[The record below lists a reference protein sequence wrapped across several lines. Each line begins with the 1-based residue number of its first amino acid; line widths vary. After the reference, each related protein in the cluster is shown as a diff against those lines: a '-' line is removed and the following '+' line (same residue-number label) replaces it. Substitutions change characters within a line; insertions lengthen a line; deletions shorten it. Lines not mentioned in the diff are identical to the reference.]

1 MRRRFWL
8 LGSICVFPCLLIL
21 AYVLLQEGDG
31 KPSRF
36 SVIHAAGASTPS
48 VPVVDPIAPHADT
61 SDQRAMPTV
70 PATGSNAP
78 QSQSDEYNAEIP
90 KSIVE
95 LQQFRR
101 TDSIQIR
108 DTDARQGVATLIN
121 LNPRINAWF
130 LLRLDWSGRR
140 NGETYHLENA
150 SPESRRIVLDADHPD
165 GIVVVAGDGR
175 YPCDLWSGSSASD
188 LSNAR
193 TAHSPYSA
201 VCEGRVYLRNPTQG
215 RMTSREWTAEFLREH
230 IWGGEKI
237 VTFVKI
243 NFFKDAF
250 LNISNVIAADAHK
263 TDVGPHPAD
272 APDHPLLNPT
282 LETSFLAPTELGI
295 ELEKKSRDKFLVGH
309 WYRARDLP
317 GVFVATI
324 QPGLVSEDVIKS
336 QQGMVSQLD
345 QVESAAL
352 AHLVAFNLAQF
363 DAGFAMGT
371 VNPSVGWSERV
382 LPGVRINQLPGPD
395 GIGDVAPVVNAGMLI
410 PNTSERVVATFAGG
424 FKRHHGAFSHTEFAL
439 RNHGSHYGFV
449 ENGVVM
455 SRLLPGLAT
464 FVAYDDGRVDV
475 KTWTQKDDAGLQR
488 VRHARQ
494 NGLPVIDYDDEKGVS
509 APGAY
514 VKSRLGNWSGAQD
527 TSFRTVRAGLCLAEG
542 EKGRYLIYGFFSA
555 ATPSAMA
562 RVFGAYHCKYAMH
575 LDMNAL
581 EHTYLALYPRRDS
594 QVGVEYLIKGM
605 SVLDKSDQGQIIP
618 RFVGY
623 PDNRDFF
630 YVLKKGRR

>member
-1 MRRRFWL
+1 M
-8 LGSICVFPCLLIL
+8 
-21 AYVLLQEGDG
+21 
-31 KPSRF
+31 
-36 SVIHAAGASTPS
+36 
-48 VPVVDPIAPHADT
+48 APHADA
-61 SDQRAMPTV
+61 SDPRVVSTL
-70 PATGSNAP
+70 PATDSSAP
-78 QSQSDEYNAEIP
+78 QSQLDEYNAEKP

-101 TDSIQIR
+101 TVSIR
-108 DTDARQGVATLIN
+108 TREKDVRQGVATLIN

-130 LLRLDWSGRR
+130 LLRLDWSDRP
-140 NGETYHLENA
+140 NGDTYHLENA
-150 SPESRRIVLDADHPD
+150 SPERQQIVLDADHPD
-165 GIVVVAGDGR
+165 GIVVVADDGR
-175 YPCDLWSGSSASD
+175 YPCDLWSGPSAPD

-201 VCEGRVYLRNPTQG
+201 LCEGRVYLRSPTQG
-215 RMTSREWTAEFLREH
+215 RMTSREWTAEFLRKE
-230 IWGGEKI
+230 IWGGESI
-237 VTFVKI
+237 VNFVKI

-250 LNISNVIAADAHK
+250 LSTSNVTAADAHR
-263 TDVGPHPAD
+263 TDLGPHPAD
-272 APDHPLLNPT
+272 GPDHPLLNPAV
-282 LETSFLAPTELGI
+282 ETSFLAPTELGI
-295 ELEKKSRDKFLVGH
+295 ELEKASQDKFLVGH

-324 QPGLVSEDVIKS
+324 QPGLVSEDVVKS
-336 QQGMVSQLD
+336 QQGMVSPLD

-371 VNPSVGWSERV
+371 INPGVGWSERV
-382 LPGVRINQLPGPD
+382 LAGVRNDQLPGPD
-395 GIGDVAPVVNAGMLI
+395 GIGDVAPVVNTGRLP
-410 PNTSERVVATFAGG
+410 PNKSERVMATFAGG
-424 FKRHHGAFSHTEFAL
+424 FKRHHGAFKYTEFAL

-455 SRLLPGLAT
+455 SKLLPGLAT
-464 FVAYDDGRVDV
+464 FVAYDDGRVDL
-475 KTWTQKDDAGLQR
+475 KTWTQKDDADLMR

-494 NGLPVIDYDDEKGVS
+494 NGLPVIDDDDGKGVS

-527 TSFRTVRAGLCLAEG
+527 TSFRTVRAGLCLDES
-542 EKGRYLIYGFFSA
+542 EKGRFLIYGYFSA

-562 RVFGAYHCKYAMH
+562 RVFGAYHCTYAMH

-581 EHTYLALYPRRDS
+581 EHTYLALYPRRGS

-605 SVLDKSDQGQIIP
+605 SVLDKSDQDIIVP

-623 PDNRDFF
+623 ADNRDFF

>member
-1 MRRRFWL
+1 MRRRFWF
-8 LGSICVFPCLLIL
+8 LGSMCVLLCVLLCVLVL
-21 AYVLLQEGDG
+21 AYLLLQNAHGTSSPLSAMNTAGD
-31 KPSRF
+31 
-36 SVIHAAGASTPS
+36 STPS

-61 SDQRAMPTV
+61 SDRRVISTL
-70 PATGSNAP
+70 PATDSNVP
-78 QSQSDEYNAEIP
+78 QSQSDEYNAENP

-101 TDSIQIR
+101 TVSMRIR
-108 DTDARQGVATLIN
+108 EKDVRQGVATLIN

-130 LLRLDWSGRR
+130 LLRLDWSDRPSGD
-140 NGETYHLENA
+140 TYHLENA
-150 SPESRRIVLDADHPD
+150 SPESQRIVLDADHPD

-188 LSNAR
+188 LSHAR
-193 TAHSPYSA
+193 TAHSPYLPL
-201 VCEGRVYLRNPTQG
+201 CEGRVYLRSPTQG
-215 RMTSREWTAEFLREH
+215 RMTSREWTAEFLRRD
-230 IWGGEKI
+230 IWGGESI
-237 VTFVKI
+237 VNFVKA

-250 LNISNVIAADAHK
+250 LNTSDVIAADAQK
-263 TDVGPHPAD
+263 TDFGPH
-272 APDHPLLNPT
+272 
-282 LETSFLAPTELGI
+282 PTELGI
-295 ELEKKSRDKFLVGH
+295 ELEEKTQDKFLVGH

-345 QVESAAL
+345 QVETAAL

-382 LPGVRINQLPGPD
+382 PPGVRVNQLPGPD
-395 GIGDVAPVVNAGMLI
+395 GIGDVAPVVNTGMLI
-410 PNTSERVVATFAGG
+410 PNKSERVMATFAGG
-424 FKRHHGAFSHTEFAL
+424 FKRHHGAFSYTEFAL

-455 SRLLPGLAT
+455 SKLLPGLAT
-464 FVAYDDGRVDV
+464 FVAYDDGRVDL
-475 KTWTQKDDAGLQR
+475 KTWTERDNADLKR

-494 NGLPVIDYDDEKGVS
+494 NGLPVIDYDDEKSVS

-581 EHTYLALYPRRDS
+581 EHTYLALYPRRGS

-605 SVLDKSDQGQIIP
+605 SVLDKSDQDIVVP

-623 PDNRDFF
+623 ADNRDFF
-630 YVLKKGRR
+630 YVLKKERR

>member
-1 MRRRFWL
+1 
-8 LGSICVFPCLLIL
+8 
-21 AYVLLQEGDG
+21 
-31 KPSRF
+31 
-36 SVIHAAGASTPS
+36 
-48 VPVVDPIAPHADT
+48 
-61 SDQRAMPTV
+61 
-70 PATGSNAP
+70 
-78 QSQSDEYNAEIP
+78 
-90 KSIVE
+90 
-95 LQQFRR
+95 
-101 TDSIQIR
+101 
-108 DTDARQGVATLIN
+108 
-121 LNPRINAWF
+121 
-130 LLRLDWSGRR
+130 
-140 NGETYHLENA
+140 
-150 SPESRRIVLDADHPD
+150 
-165 GIVVVAGDGR
+165 
-175 YPCDLWSGSSASD
+175 
-188 LSNAR
+188 
-193 TAHSPYSA
+193 
-201 VCEGRVYLRNPTQG
+201 
-215 RMTSREWTAEFLREH
+215 MTSREWTAEFLREH

-250 LNISNVIAADAHK
+250 LNTSDVIAADAQK
-263 TDVGPHPAD
+263 TDFGPHPAD

-295 ELEKKSRDKFLVGH
+295 ELEKTSQDKFLVGH

-371 VNPSVGWSERV
+371 VNPSVGWSDRV
-382 LPGVRINQLPGPD
+382 LPNVRVNSLPGPD

-475 KTWTQKDDAGLQR
+475 KTWTQNDDAGLQR

-605 SVLDKSDQGQIIP
+605 SVLDKSDQDIVVP

-630 YVLKKGRR
+630 YMLKKGRR